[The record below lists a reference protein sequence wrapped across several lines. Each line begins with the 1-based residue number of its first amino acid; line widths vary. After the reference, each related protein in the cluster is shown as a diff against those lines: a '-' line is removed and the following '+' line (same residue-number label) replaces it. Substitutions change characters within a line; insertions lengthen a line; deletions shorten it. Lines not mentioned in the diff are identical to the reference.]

1 MSTPWPIQQQPP
13 RGFSVYTRIHKGL
26 PISPA
31 ERLRYRAERRIRS
44 LSKED
49 RAALEK
55 AIRKQQAR
63 DLAKLGEKP

>member
-13 RGFSVYTRIHKGL
+13 RGFSVYTRLQKGL

-31 ERLRYRAERRIRS
+31 ERLLYLAERRIRN

-49 RAALEK
+49 REVLEK
-55 AIRKQQAR
+55 AIRKQLAR